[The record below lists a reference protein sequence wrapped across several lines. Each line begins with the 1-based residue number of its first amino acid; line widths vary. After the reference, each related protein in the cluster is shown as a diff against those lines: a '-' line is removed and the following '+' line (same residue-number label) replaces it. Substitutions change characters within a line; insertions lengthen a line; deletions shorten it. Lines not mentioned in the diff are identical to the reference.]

1 MTVSAR
7 TTDPATWLAMVSV
20 GLHYGENSRIVPQ
33 LQINVT
39 PKGADQGALA
49 DTNNTAGTIVTRA

>member
-1 MTVSAR
+1 
-7 TTDPATWLAMVSV
+7 MVSV